1 MNGVSYYGAP
11 WLFNNDNE
19 YDQSDLSQERD
30 GASKEFT
37 TSLYFTLLNLTLL
50 NSSLLCY
57 LLTSRHTTS
66 RHSTLSLD

>member
-37 TSLYFTLLNLTLL
+37 TSLYFTLLNLTYLTLL
-50 NSSLLCY
+50 YYVIC
-57 LLTSRHTTS
+57 SRHVTL
-66 RHSTLSLD
+66 RHATLLYL